1 LALLRY
7 QVTFF
12 VRSDHIRN
20 MPFIGQITQGEGKA
34 GVAVRAQG
42 CSLEMRTLHGPACR
56 PGKTRLAADRP
67 EEPFQPVLRDRPG
80 DGVFG
85 LNNPTFSSLPA

>member
-1 LALLRY
+1 
-7 QVTFF
+7 
-12 VRSDHIRN
+12 
-20 MPFIGQITQGEGKA
+20 
-34 GVAVRAQG
+34 
-42 CSLEMRTLHGPACR
+42 MRTLQGPACR

-80 DGVFG
+80 DRVFG